1 MDLQVLLPILG
12 NLGAPLSVSVM
23 LFYLMYRQQK
33 AMHDSLARALT
44 IIERLAGVNDCPEP
58 PVTEK
63 LPDAL
68 DRIEQAAMNEAQSA
82 TRPVPL
88 PIAQAPAHAGD

>member
-58 PVTEK
+58 QPEK

-68 DRIEQAAMNEAQSA
+68 DKIEAAAIAEAQSA
-82 TRPVPL
+82 TRPVPM
-88 PIAQAPAHAGD
+88 PTARDAG

>member
-23 LFYLMYRQQK
+23 LFYLVYRQQK

-44 IIERLAGVNDCPEP
+44 IIERLAGVTDCPEP
-58 PVTEK
+58 PAAQ
-63 LPDAL
+63 LPEAL
-68 DRIEQAAMNEAQSA
+68 ERIEAAAIAEANGA
-82 TRPVPL
+82 TRPVPM
-88 PIAQAPAHAGD
+88 PPARDAG

>member
-23 LFYLMYRQQK
+23 LFYLMYRQQR
-33 AMHDSLARALT
+33 AMHDSLSRALT
-44 IIERLAGVNDCPEP
+44 IIERLAGVDCPEP
-58 PVTEK
+58 SVTEK

-68 DRIEQAAMNEAQSA
+68 DKIEAAAIAESQSA
-82 TRPVPL
+82 TRPVPM
-88 PIAQAPAHAGD
+88 PPARDAG

>member
-44 IIERLAGVNDCPEP
+44 IIERLAGVECPEP
-58 PVTEK
+58 PGANPGTN

-68 DRIEQAAMNEAQSA
+68 ERIEQAAVKEAQSA
-82 TRPVPL
+82 TRPVPM
-88 PIAQAPAHAGD
+88 PAPTGD

>member
-23 LFYLMYRQQK
+23 LFYLMYRQQR
-33 AMHDSLARALT
+33 AMHDSLSRALT
-44 IIERLAGVNDCPEP
+44 IIERLAGVTDCPEP
-58 PVTEK
+58 SGTN

-68 DRIEQAAMNEAQSA
+68 DKIEAAAIAESQSA
-82 TRPVPL
+82 TRPVPM
-88 PIAQAPAHAGD
+88 PPARTD

>member
-23 LFYLMYRQQK
+23 LFYLMYRQQR
-33 AMHDSLARALT
+33 AMHDSLSRALT
-44 IIERLAGVNDCPEP
+44 IIERLAGVDCPEP
-58 PVTEK
+58 QPEK

-68 DRIEQAAMNEAQSA
+68 DKIEAAAIAEANGA
-82 TRPVPL
+82 TRPVPM
-88 PIAQAPAHAGD
+88 PPARDAG